1 MVIIHWSSIFGLLA
15 PIAALVVLLIVRNK
29 TALKGFELKRQE
41 LIELKKKLNETYL
54 DLQNSLTKFF
64 DFEDKIQQDIK
75 NLKLVRENLRLNI
88 QTISDSL
95 ESNIGKFSAL
105 LSEIRKNAPAEKNDL
120 LAANSADSAAFLTL
134 SKNWNL
140 ISSNIIVTVR
150 RSLDYIEKFELDLE
164 ESNLASKTNPL
175 VIDSVCFKNNQITT
189 SFFKYTEYFEKLFG
203 EVDVSAE
210 LEPKLDE
217 VNELLK
223 DLESLILNL
232 S

>member
-134 SKNWNL
+134 SKN
-140 ISSNIIVTVR
+140 
-150 RSLDYIEKFELDLE
+150 
-164 ESNLASKTNPL
+164 
-175 VIDSVCFKNNQITT
+175 
-189 SFFKYTEYFEKLFG
+189 
-203 EVDVSAE
+203 
-210 LEPKLDE
+210 
-217 VNELLK
+217 
-223 DLESLILNL
+223 
-232 S
+232 

>member
-1 MVIIHWSSIFGLLA
+1 M
-15 PIAALVVLLIVRNK
+15 
-29 TALKGFELKRQE
+29 
-41 LIELKKKLNETYL
+41 
-54 DLQNSLTKFF
+54 DLENSLTKFF

-120 LAANSADSAAFLTL
+120 LSANSADSVAFLTL

-140 ISSNIIVTVR
+140 IFSSFIVTVR
-150 RSLDYIEKFELDLE
+150 RNLDYIEKFELDLE

-189 SFFKYTEYFEKLFG
+189 SFFKYTEYFEKLFE